1 MKERVNG
8 MGKEIDR
15 LIEII
20 ATLRGP
26 EGCPWDKE
34 QNHKTILSCF
44 LDEVYEFFDA
54 VEENDQYLMKE
65 ELGDILLQ
73 VVFHAQ
79 IAKEEKKFDIEDVA
93 YEICE
98 KLIRRHP
105 HVFGNEKVTSSQ
117 EVLQNWEEI
126 KKGEKGKEK
135 RQYIVD
141 DVPETLPALFRAEK
155 IQRRVARV
163 GFDWQEINP
172 AIEKVEEE
180 FAEFRDA
187 MYEND
192 FEHAF
197 EEFGDILFALVN
209 VARHS
214 KICAEDALRMTIKK
228 FERRFRYIED
238 EFKKSHKSLKK
249 ASLEELDIYWEKSK
263 KSVG

>member
-1 MKERVNG
+1 

-15 LIEII
+15 LIRII
-20 ATLRGP
+20 EKLRGP

-44 LDEVYEFFDA
+44 LDEIYEFFDA
-54 VEENDQYLMKE
+54 VEENDHFLMKE

-73 VVFHAQ
+73 VIFHSQ
-79 IAKEEKKFDIEDVA
+79 IAKEDKKFDIEEVVL
-93 YEICE
+93 EICE

-105 HVFGNEKVTSSQ
+105 HVFGTEKVNSSQ

-135 RQYIVD
+135 RKYIVD
-141 DVPETLPALFRAEK
+141 DIPETLPALFRAEK

-180 FAEFRDA
+180 FKEFKDA
-187 MYEND
+187 IFKNN
-192 FEHAF
+192 FKHAF
-197 EEFGDILFALVN
+197 EEMGDILFALVN

-214 KICAEDALRMTIKK
+214 QICAEDALRLTIKK
-228 FERRFRYIED
+228 FEKRFRYIED
-238 EFKKSHKSLKK
+238 EFKKSDKSLKK

-263 KSVG
+263 KIVG